1 MPSETEA
8 ETVLM
13 ERAYEPVIEV
23 MAEADSFKVPVG
35 VKVLQVLE
43 MEAGAAEAAAMI
55 AKSAEYFII
64 D

>member
-1 MPSETEA
+1 
-8 ETVLM
+8 
-13 ERAYEPVIEV
+13 

-55 AKSAEYFII
+55 AKSAEYCMV